1 MQLSS
6 RSLAAVALLLVVEG
20 LIVLLAL
27 GLNGGLSW
35 RDLAEVLGLIVA
47 SAAIAWAGLRWTS
60 R

>member
-1 MQLSS
+1 MRLSS
-6 RSLAAVALLLVVEG
+6 RSLAAVALLIVVEG

-35 RDLAEVLGLIVA
+35 RDGAEVVGLIVA
-47 SAAIAWAGLRWTS
+47 SAVIAWAGLRWTS

>member
-1 MQLSS
+1 MRLSS
-6 RSLAAVALLLVVEG
+6 RSLAAVALLIVVEG